1 MTVSVNLQ
9 GLHEV
14 EVAFADFAEFGQR
27 GLALSVVRAGLRAIG
42 EQMQEDMK
50 PQVQHMAAEV
60 GYRFDRKASST
71 MVAGRVGVGVGKR
84 INRQNVNRG
93 SRGLGI
99 TSGNWHWWVLG
110 SFKTGQRFT
119 NRTRANRG
127 ILKAQQPNFAQ
138 RARDRAAERA
148 RSAMQAAMERS
159 TERFFR
165 SK

>member
-1 MTVSVNLQ
+1 MSVSIDVQ
-9 GLHEV
+9 GI
-14 EVAFADFAEFGQR
+14 ADIERALEDFTAFGQR
-27 GLALSVVRAGLRAIG
+27 GLALSVVRAGLRVIG

-60 GYRFDRKASST
+60 GYRFDRKTSST
-71 MVAGRVGVGVGKR
+71 MVAGRVGVGVGKHV
-84 INRQNVNRG
+84 NRQNVNRG

-99 TSGNWHWWVLG
+99 TSGTWHWWVLG

-138 RARDRAAERA
+138 RAKERANERA
-148 RSAMQAAMERS
+148 RAAMQAAMERS
-159 TERFFR
+159 TERFFK
-165 SK
+165 SQ